1 MHARQQIRE
10 AVKAAVTGLSITG
23 ANVFTTR
30 MHKFEDANLPALA
43 IYTLQEEVY
52 RDTMGPAGVRRQERM
67 LRVAIEIAVKQ
78 VSDTDEALDDIAAEV
93 EGAIETTW
101 QGGAGL
107 WALLRDFTL
116 NSSVITMSTEGDQ
129 RALGLVLTYTAI
141 YRTVEGE
148 PETIIA

>member
-23 ANVFTTR
+23 SNVFTTR
-30 MHKFEDANLPALA
+30 MHKFEDAGLPALA
-43 IYTLQEEVY
+43 IYTLQEESD
-52 RDTMGPAGVRRQERM
+52 RDTIGTRKQERM
-67 LRVAIEIAVKQ
+67 LRVAVEIAVKQ

-93 EGAIETTW
+93 ESALETTW
-101 QGGAGL
+101 QGGVGL
-107 WALLRDFTL
+107 WGLLRDFTL

-129 RALGLVLTYTAI
+129 RSLGLVLTYTAI